1 MRFVRDLFH
10 RLIRNPAWFWST
22 DTGLSGLLVSLTL
35 FIFIISPLSKHYNT
49 AEILNVLF
57 VFVLLSGVF
66 SATPSARLR
75 WLMLL
80 LAVPAALFRWF
91 SNASNLTIWLAL
103 QHIFTALFFGTIVA
117 ALLMRV
123 FERGPKT
130 GHRVQGAVAVY
141 LMLGMMWAALYHLV
155 ETLLPGAFQ
164 FPATPGGV
172 PPSTAAQSSAFI
184 YFSFVTLTTVGYGDV
199 LAVDPFA
206 RSLAMIEAL
215 SGQLFPAVLIA
226 RIVALQ
232 VSEEHG

>member
-1 MRFVRDLFH
+1 MGFVHDLYH

-22 DTGLSGLLVSLTL
+22 DAGLSGLLVSLTL
-35 FIFIISPLSKHYNT
+35 YIFVISPLSKHYNT
-49 AEILNVLF
+49 GQILNVLF

-66 SATPSARLR
+66 SASPSIGMRRA
-75 WLMLL
+75 MLL
-80 LAVPAALFRWF
+80 VAVAAVLCRWI
-91 SNASNLTIWLAL
+91 ASASTQTIWLAL
-103 QHIFTALFFGTIVA
+103 QYAFNALFYGTTVV

-130 GHRVQGAVAVY
+130 GHRVQGAIAVY
-141 LMLGMMWAALYHLV
+141 LLQGMMWAALYQLV
-155 ETLLPGAFQ
+155 EIFLPGAFQ
-164 FPATPGGV
+164 YAASSDGPPLSAT
-172 PPSTAAQSSAFI
+172 AQSSIFI

-199 LAVDPFA
+199 LAIDPLA

-232 VSEEHG
+232 VSEENT